1 MSEKPEQMPDNSTDQ
16 PLVTFALFAYN
27 QEQYIREA
35 VEGAFAQT
43 YEPLEIILSDD
54 CSDDKTFAII
64 QEMALAYNGS
74 HRIKI
79 NRNSNNIGTA
89 AHVSLVFSLSR
100 GCIFIVAAGDD
111 ISEPARAERITSA
124 WQTNDESVSLIHSSM
139 RQFEGLDDGQRHY
152 IHRKP
157 SNGDVKS
164 IEQFIE
170 SWKMPA
176 FAPTCA
182 YSREIFEEFP
192 PLSGGSLIEDLPLMV
207 RSLAIARLIY
217 IDESLVKQRK
227 LESSAG
233 QGFAITRPESWN
245 RFVHSRIT
253 ALSDIIRDS
262 TKMEKITDKKLDRL
276 RTKARKKTLSLAGF
290 IIEPKLANSFL
301 VRIRMMMKLT
311 FGCGISGGFIERM
324 KFAVKFAFPERYKRY
339 KLQQKMKQSKI

>member
-1 MSEKPEQMPDNSTDQ
+1 MMDAVAAKR
-16 PLVTFALFAYN
+16 PLITFALFAYN
-27 QEQYIREA
+27 QEQYIQEA
-35 VEGAFAQT
+35 IEGAFSQT
-43 YEPLEIILSDD
+43 YQPLEIILSDD
-54 CSDDKTFAII
+54 CSSDNTFKIM
-64 QEMALAYNGS
+64 QRMSSAYIGP
-74 HRIKI
+74 HTIRV
-79 NRNSNNIGTA
+79 NRNPINIGTA

-100 GCIFIVAAGDD
+100 GRIFVVAAGDD
-111 ISEPARAERITSA
+111 ISESTRVEKIVSA
-124 WQTNDESVSLIHSSM
+124 WQANDECKSLIHSSM
-139 RQFEGLDDGQRHY
+139 RQFEGLDKGQRHY
-152 IHRKP
+152 ANLRSI
-157 SNGDVKS
+157 NETVNS
-164 IEQFIE
+164 IEQFVA
-170 SWKMPA
+170 SWRMPA

-217 IDESLVKQRK
+217 IDEPLVKQRK

-245 RFVHSRIT
+245 RFIHSRIT

-262 TKMEKITDKKLDRL
+262 TKMEKITGKELGRL
-276 RTKARKKTLSLAGF
+276 RTKARKKILSLAGF

-324 KFAVKFAFPERYKRY
+324 KFAMIFAFPERYKRY
-339 KLQQKMKQSKI
+339 KLQQKMKRFKV